1 VLGTLDTKATEVG
14 YLVARIEASGYR
26 CWVVDIGTAG
36 QPGMA
41 ADTTR
46 DQVREA
52 GGEPEGDDKTALM
65 ELMSVGAGRILTR
78 MITAGRLAGVVAMG
92 GGQGSWMAARTMR
105 ELPLG
110 LPKVLISTV
119 ALRASEYI
127 GRSDLVFV
135 PSVVDLAGLN
145 RFVRQTL
152 AQAASVLVGM
162 IRADSGPGDDR
173 RPLVGMTMFGVT
185 TAGAEQVRRRLDAA
199 GYEVAVFHANG
210 IGGATMERLAT
221 AGAMVGVLD
230 FTPTE
235 LADELAGG
243 ITTAGPH
250 RLEAAGAAG
259 LPQLLAPGALDVI
272 NFRGRD
278 TVPARYAGRLFHQH
292 TPMSTLMRTSAEES
306 GTLGAIVAAKLNQAR
321 GPVRVLIP
329 AGGFSQLDAPG
340 GPFWDPEADEAFSA
354 TLRHDLNPAVPVDVL
369 PHNINDREFADAAA
383 ETFLNLLRESATT
396 PVRA

>member
-1 VLGTLDTKATEVG
+1 
-14 YLVARIEASGYR
+14 
-26 CWVVDIGTAG
+26 VVDMGTAG
-36 QPGMA
+36 QPGLA
-41 ADTTR
+41 ADSTR
-46 DQVREA
+46 EQVREA
-52 GGEPEGDDKTALM
+52 GGELEPGGGKTALM
-65 ELMSVGAGRILTR
+65 ELMSAGASRILAQL
-78 MITAGRLAGVVAMG
+78 IAAGQLAGVVAMG

-119 ALRASEYI
+119 ALRASEYV
-127 GRSDLVFV
+127 GRSDMVFV

-152 AQAASVLVGM
+152 ARAASVLASMV
-162 IRADSGPGDDR
+162 RADSGPDSGAAGGGR
-173 RPLVGMTMFGVT
+173 ALVGLTMFGVT
-185 TAGAEQVRRRLDAA
+185 TPGAEQVRQRLDAA

-210 IGGATMERLAT
+210 IGGHTMERLVSS
-221 AGAMVGVLD
+221 GAMVGVLD
-230 FTPTE
+230 FTLTE

-259 LPQLLAPGALDVI
+259 IPQLLAPGALDVI

-292 TPMSTLMRTSAEES
+292 TPMSTLMRTSTEES
-306 GTLGAIVAAKLNQAR
+306 RALGAIVAAKLNQGR

-329 AGGFSQLDAPG
+329 AGGFSQLDAPA
-340 GPFWDPEADEAFSA
+340 GPFWDPGADEAFSA
-354 TLRHDLNPAVPVDVL
+354 ALRRDLNPAIPVGEL

-383 ETFLNLLRESATT
+383 ETFLNLLRESAITSA
-396 PVRA
+396 PA

>member
-1 VLGTLDTKATEVG
+1 MIA
-14 YLVARIEASGYR
+14 
-26 CWVVDIGTAG
+26 
-36 QPGMA
+36 
-41 ADTTR
+41 
-46 DQVREA
+46 
-52 GGEPEGDDKTALM
+52 
-65 ELMSVGAGRILTR
+65 AGRV
-78 MITAGRLAGVVAMG
+78 AGVVAMG
-92 GGQGSWMAARTMR
+92 GGQGSWMAARAMR

-127 GRSDLVFV
+127 GRSDMVFV

-152 AQAASVLVGM
+152 AQAAAVLIGM
-162 IRADSGPGDDR
+162 IRADSGPGGDR

-185 TAGAEQVRRRLDAA
+185 TAGAEQVRQRLDAA

-210 IGGATMERLAT
+210 IGGATMERLAS